1 MALRLHGL
9 LALSG
14 LALAPPVG
22 ALPPC
27 DEPGTISTVTA
38 PDGGDYLAAFGEH
51 RSYLPLGLALDPAGQ
66 VHVSDG
72 SVIYRL
78 ESDGSA
84 TRIVGVPQTRE
95 ERAANVLRDSVAALD
110 ARIGPEGLV
119 FDRQGR
125 LYFVDYVNRSWP
137 DWGRKLSRI
146 ARLDP
151 EGQVVTIAGGEY
163 GSSGDGGPAR
173 EARFGVMTALAFD
186 REGRLLVAG
195 TDGIRQID
203 GQGVVTT
210 LVESD
215 GVTGLLVDDRGVV
228 YYSQGNQVFRR
239 SADGVI
245 EIVAGSRVYEGPPSV
260 KDNRSYSAS
269 EGRLATEVPLYKPWD
284 MVIDE
289 EGVLYI
295 QDWGFNRIHRIRPDG
310 VIETVAGNGLDYVAR
325 GCAAEK
331 RAATGKRL
339 SEHRCQ
345 DNIGNGG
352 PALEAP
358 IWFPFR
364 LLLTSEGD
372 LLVSMLNSF
381 RGLYWGGEEFSQLRR
396 ICRVRE
402 WMVATAVEAVEEEV
416 PANGAE
422 GALTS
427 LRLFPNP
434 SNAAVTVAFEL
445 DHSATVSVRVYD
457 ELGQRVRVLAA
468 EAERPAGSYQFVWDG
483 LDQAGWVQASG
494 TYFLVVS
501 VDGTTES
508 HKLTLLH

>member
-1 MALRLHGL
+1 MATRLHGL
-9 LALSG
+9 LCLSW
-14 LALAPPVG
+14 LALAAPVG

-27 DEPGTISTVTA
+27 GEPGTISSVTA

-95 ERAANVLRDSVAALD
+95 ERAANVLQDSVAALE
-110 ARIGPEGLV
+110 ARIGPEGLA

-151 EGQVVTIAGGEY
+151 DGQVVTVAGGEY
-163 GSSGDGGPAR
+163 GSSGDGGPAK
-173 EARFGVMTALAFD
+173 EARFGVMAALAFD

-210 LVESD
+210 LVEAD
-215 GVTGLLVDDRGVV
+215 LVTGVLVDDQGVV
-228 YYSQGNQVFRR
+228 FFSQGNQVFRR
-239 SADGVI
+239 SADGAI
-245 EIVAGSRVYEGPPSV
+245 EIVAGSRVYGDQPPSV
-260 KDNRSYSAS
+260 QDNRSYSVG
-269 EGRLATEVPLYKPWD
+269 EGRLATEVPLYQPWEIT
-284 MVIDE
+284 IDE
-289 EGVLYI
+289 QGALYI
-295 QDWGFNRIHRIRPDG
+295 LDQGFHRIHRIWPDG

-325 GCAAEK
+325 GCAAVEK
-331 RAATGKRL
+331 RAVAGKRV

-358 IWFPFR
+358 IWWPFR
-364 LLLTSEGD
+364 QLLTSEGD
-372 LLVSMLNSF
+372 LLVSMLNELPGHLLGG
-381 RGLYWGGEEFSQLRR
+381 RGVLPTAPHLPGPRVEGGHGGGSGRR
-396 ICRVRE
+396 G
-402 WMVATAVEAVEEEV
+402 AV
-416 PANGAE
+416 PRDGA
-422 GALTS
+422 
-427 LRLFPNP
+427 
-434 SNAAVTVAFEL
+434 
-445 DHSATVSVRVYD
+445 
-457 ELGQRVRVLAA
+457 
-468 EAERPAGSYQFVWDG
+468 AGSDYPHFACGRIPSTPLSPSPSSWTTRPPSRCG
-483 LDQAGWVQASG
+483 STTSWGSGCGCWPRRPSARRAPTSSSG
-494 TYFLVVS
+494 TGS
-501 VDGTTES
+501 TRRGGCRPPAPTSWWSRSMGRPRATS
-508 HKLTLLH
+508 

>member
-1 MALRLHGL
+1 MATRLL
-9 LALSG
+9 CLSWLALT
-14 LALAPPVG
+14 APVG

-27 DEPGTISTVTA
+27 GEPGTISSVTA

-95 ERAANVLRDSVAALD
+95 ERAANVLQDSVAALE
-110 ARIGPEGLV
+110 ARIGPEGLA

-151 EGQVVTIAGGEY
+151 DGQVVTVAGGEY
-163 GSSGDGGPAR
+163 GSSGDGGPAK
-173 EARFGVMTALAFD
+173 EARFGVMAALAFD
-186 REGRLLVAG
+186 LEGRLLVAG

-210 LVESD
+210 LVEAD
-215 GVTGLLVDDRGVV
+215 LVTGVLVDDQGVV
-228 YYSQGNQVFRR
+228 LFSQGNQVFRR
-239 SADGVI
+239 SADGAI
-245 EIVAGSRVYEGPPSV
+245 EIVAGSRVYGDQPPSV
-260 KDNRSYSAS
+260 QDNRSYSVG
-269 EGRLATEVPLYKPWD
+269 EGRLATEVPLYQPWEIT
-284 MVIDE
+284 IDE
-289 EGVLYI
+289 QGALYI
-295 QDWGFNRIHRIRPDG
+295 LDQGFHRIHRIWPDG

-325 GCAAEK
+325 GCAAVEK
-331 RAATGKRL
+331 RAVAGKRV

-358 IWFPFR
+358 IWWPFR
-364 LLLTSEGD
+364 QLLTSEGD
-372 LLVSMLNSF
+372 LLVSMLNDF
-381 RGLYWGGEEFSQLRR
+381 RGIYWGGEEFSHLRR

-402 WMVATAVEAVEEEV
+402 WRVATAVEAVDEEQ
-416 PANGAE
+416 ARDAAA
-422 GALTS
+422 ALSS
-427 LRLFPNP
+427 LRLWPNP
-434 SNAAVTVAFEL
+434 FNAAVTAAFEL
-445 DHSATVSVRVYD
+445 DHPASVSVRVYD

-468 EAERPAGSYQFVWDG
+468 EAERPAGSCQFVWDG
-483 LDQAGWVQASG
+483 LDQAGRLQASG

>member
-1 MALRLHGL
+1 MPASDRRGW
-9 LALSG
+9 LSTG
-14 LALAPPVG
+14 
-22 ALPPC
+22 
-27 DEPGTISTVTA
+27 
-38 PDGGDYLAAFGEH
+38 
-51 RSYLPLGLALDPAGQ
+51 R
-66 VHVSDG
+66 
-72 SVIYRL
+72 
-78 ESDGSA
+78 
-84 TRIVGVPQTRE
+84 
-95 ERAANVLRDSVAALD
+95 
-110 ARIGPEGLV
+110 
-119 FDRQGR
+119 GR

-151 EGQVVTIAGGEY
+151 DGQVVTVAGGEY

-173 EARFGVMTALAFD
+173 EARFGVMPALAFD
-186 REGRLLVAG
+186 REGRLLVACSG
-195 TDGIRQID
+195 GIRQID

-210 LVESD
+210 LVEGD
-215 GVTGLLVDDRGVV
+215 LVTGLLVDDRGVV

-239 SADGVI
+239 SADGAI
-245 EIVAGSRVYEGPPSV
+245 EIVAGSRVYENPPSV
-260 KDNRSYSAS
+260 KDNRSYSAP
-269 EGRLATEVPLYKPWD
+269 EGRLATEVPLYQPWEI
-284 MVIDE
+284 VIDAQ
-289 EGVLYI
+289 GVLYI
-295 QDWGFNRIHRIRPDG
+295 PDQGFHRIHRVRPDG
-310 VIETVAGNGLDYVAR
+310 VIETVAGNGLHYIAR
-325 GCAAEK
+325 GCAAAEK
-331 RAATGKRL
+331 RAVVGKRL

-358 IWFPFR
+358 VWWPFR

-372 LLVSMLNSF
+372 LLVSMLNDF

-416 PANGAE
+416 PASGAE
-422 GALTS
+422 AALPS
-427 LRLFPNP
+427 ARLWPNP
-434 SNAAVTVAFEL
+434 FNAAVTVAVEL
-445 DHSATVSVRVYD
+445 DRAASVSVRVYD

-468 EAERPAGSYQFVWDG
+468 EARRPAGSYQFVWDG
-483 LDQAGWVQASG
+483 LDQAGRVQASG

>member
-1 MALRLHGL
+1 MATRLL
-9 LALSG
+9 CLSWLALT
-14 LALAPPVG
+14 APVG

-27 DEPGTISTVTA
+27 GEPGTISSVTA

-110 ARIGPEGLV
+110 ARIGPEGLA

-151 EGQVVTIAGGEY
+151 DGQVVTVAGGEY
-163 GSSGDGGPAR
+163 GSSGDGGPAK
-173 EARFGVMTALAFD
+173 EARFGVMAALAFD

-210 LVESD
+210 LVETD
-215 GVTGLLVDDRGVV
+215 LVTGVLVDGQGVV
-228 YYSQGNQVFRR
+228 FFSQGNQVFRR

-245 EIVAGSRVYEGPPSV
+245 EIVAGSRVYGDHPPSV
-260 KDNRSYSAS
+260 QDNRSYSVG
-269 EGRLATEVPLYKPWD
+269 EGRLATEVPLYQPWEIT
-284 MVIDE
+284 IDE
-289 EGVLYI
+289 QGALYI
-295 QDWGFNRIHRIRPDG
+295 LDQGFHRIHRIWPDG

-325 GCAAEK
+325 GCAAVEK
-331 RAATGKRL
+331 RAVAGKRV

-358 IWFPFR
+358 IWWPFR
-364 LLLTSEGD
+364 QLLTSEGD
-372 LLVSMLNSF
+372 LLVSMLNDF
-381 RGLYWGGEEFSQLRR
+381 RGIYWGGEEFSQLRR

-402 WMVATAVEAVEEEV
+402 WRVATAVEAVEEEV
-416 PANGAE
+416 PAGRTE
-422 GALTS
+422 GALPS
-427 LRLFPNP
+427 VRLWPNP
-434 SNAAVTVAFEL
+434 FNAAVTIAFEL
-445 DHSATVSVRVYD
+445 DQAASVSVRIYD

-468 EAERPAGSYQFVWDG
+468 AAERPAGSYQFVWDG
-483 LDQAGWVQASG
+483 LDQEGRLQASG

-501 VDGTTES
+501 VDGTDES